1 MIAAA
6 TIISTDMVAKSISLT
21 TSSIFALGKS
31 LFYSDNYVNLS
42 TIEKIEKKLD
52 LLETVK
58 IYDIWIQEVIE
69 KYKDKIDNSNSF
81 KESIRSFTSILN
93 ELHELL
99 KTIDQKVQDHK
110 LKWFSY
116 YRNLSFHEE
125 IENMQI
131 LKNILDNR
139 FNILQQINSFQ

>member
-6 TIISTDMVAKSISLT
+6 SIISTDMVAKSISLT
-21 TSSIFALGKS
+21 TSSIFTLGKS
-31 LFYSDNYVNLS
+31 LLYSDNYVNLS
-42 TIEKIEKKLD
+42 SIEKIEKKLD
-52 LLETVK
+52 LLETIK
-58 IYDIWIQEVIE
+58 IYDIWIQEIIE
-69 KYKDKIDNSNSF
+69 KYKDKIENSNSF

-99 KTIDQKVQDHK
+99 KTIDQKVQNHK
-110 LKWFSY
+110 LKWFNY
-116 YRNLSFHEE
+116 YRTLSFHEE

>member
-6 TIISTDMVAKSISLT
+6 SIISTDMVAKSISLT

-69 KYKDKIDNSNSF
+69 KYKDKIEKSNSF